1 MNRKERIER
10 RAAREMQNF
19 TVYFKTNPRAWI
31 ENYLKDVDAAV
42 VNISPTKEGEWA
54 VSLAGITD
62 LPKVQS
68 LIQRAGGTW
77 Q

>member
-1 MNRKERIER
+1 MDRQKRIER
-10 RAAREMQNF
+10 RAQRATQNF

-31 ENYLKDVDAAV
+31 ENYLKDVDVAV
-42 VNISPTKEGEWA
+42 IDISPNHEGDW
-54 VSLAGITD
+54 VVRLAGITD

-77 Q
+77 